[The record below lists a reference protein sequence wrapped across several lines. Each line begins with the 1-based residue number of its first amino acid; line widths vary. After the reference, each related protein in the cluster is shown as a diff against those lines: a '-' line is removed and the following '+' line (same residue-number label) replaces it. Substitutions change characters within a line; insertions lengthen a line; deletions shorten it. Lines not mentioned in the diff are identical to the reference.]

1 MKRVFVLKTKK
12 SGLKRKYAIMSI
24 WSNLSW
30 SNIRNLFQEASNRLS
45 QLRTNP
51 SRELAATRPDFDPT
65 PKGVIKN
72 IVRQFQSR
80 VEMEMRIWKRAVES
94 AEYVLRPRRNE
105 LYRVYHRAMED
116 DHLLG
121 QVRTAHFTVQMADFK
136 LMRNG
141 QELED
146 EKALLERPW
155 MLNYIRHCVDAEL
168 WGHSLVEF
176 DGRKNEAG
184 EFTRVM
190 LVPRIH
196 VRPEYGLVVVF
207 EHDEDGIPYREQPYE
222 EFLLEIGEP
231 EDLGLLKVL
240 SKLAIRKEYAMVD
253 WSRRNEKYG
262 MPFLAI
268 KTASRNKEEIDEKA
282 KMAAEFG
289 SNSWAIFDDQ
299 DDVQMLESFASYTYQ
314 SFESLADRMDRGMS
328 ILVNGQTGTT
338 EEKSFVGSAEVHERI
353 LNTYTKARMLRI
365 QNHINEKLMPFLV
378 RHGYPLEGVEFQYLD
393 LLEDSEMTDTM
404 DNQDDPTPP
413 GELSAQKKKHEL
425 SGTPYIYGIGCCEH
439 GHGAELALGIDV
451 RKLIEQAARNVHDR
465 KLKEGDLQPQ
475 AWAHFNRE
483 LQQALQ
489 EGWGEDLSSISYRNA
504 TDWELAAQLQ
514 RNIYVFAAFKNHA
527 NIKDM
532 VDALVDE
539 NGNLRE
545 WEQFK
550 AIAET
555 ISQNYYEPWL
565 RAEYQ
570 TAVATGQTAAK
581 WQQFQRNKDVL
592 PFLTYVTQ
600 EDERVREAH
609 KVLEGVTKHVDDP
622 YWDTFYPPNGWN
634 CRCDIIQT
642 AGPETADNFLEPNE
656 EQVPPIFRNNPAK
669 TAELFGN
676 DHPYWK
682 NMPDAQKERLLKS
695 TSELVYNNYD
705 ETWER
710 LHFDKPTGGYLVVSK
725 QHDSDRRPDNVVIG
739 NLLAREGEPI
749 ELLPSKTIQDNPDAA
764 RAGRLWVFINL
775 DDLTELEE
783 RLQAA
788 EKRGKRI
795 LLRAKKSDKD
805 KLATAVRAYAKG
817 KSLIFE
823 LRFDDNTKVIIKE

>member
-1 MKRVFVLKTKK
+1 MGIL
-12 SGLKRKYAIMSI
+12 
-24 WSNLSW
+24 SNLSW
-30 SNIRNLFQEASNRLS
+30 GNIRNLFQDGYNRLS
-45 QLRTNP
+45 QARNKDT
-51 SRELAATRPDFDPT
+51 RELAAPRPDFDPT
-65 PKGVIKN
+65 PKGVIKEV
-72 IVRQFQSR
+72 VRQFQAR
-80 VEMEMRIWKRAVES
+80 VEMELRIWKRAVEQ

-116 DHLLG
+116 DHLLS

-136 LMRNG
+136 LERDG
-141 QELED
+141 VELED
-146 EKALLERPW
+146 EKELLARPW

-207 EHDEDGIPYREQPYE
+207 EHDEDGIEYREEPYSE
-222 EFLLEIGEP
+222 LLMEIGEP
-231 EDLGLLKVL
+231 DDLGLLKVL
-240 SKLAIRKEYAMVD
+240 SKLAIRKEYALVD

-268 KTASRNKEEIDEKA
+268 KTATRDKTEIDEKA
-282 KMAAEFG
+282 EMAANFG
-289 SNSWAIFDDQ
+289 SNSWAIFDDM
-299 DDVQMLESFASYTYQ
+299 DEVQMLESSQANTYQ
-314 SFESLADRMDRGMS
+314 SFEKMADRMDRGIS

-365 QNHINEKLMPFLV
+365 QNHINERLIPFLV

-393 LLEDSEMTDTM
+393 LLEDAEMTDTM

-413 GELSAQKKKHEL
+413 GELSAQKKKLEL
-425 SGTPYIYGIGCCEH
+425 SSTPYIYGAGCCQDH
-439 GHGAELALGIDV
+439 TTAALALGIDV
-451 RKLIEQAARNVHDR
+451 RKILDRAVRNVHDR
-465 KLKEGDLQPQ
+465 KLKAGDLDPK
-475 AWAHFNRE
+475 AWAHFSSE
-483 LQQALQ
+483 LSDALR
-489 EGWGEDLSSISYRNA
+489 EGWGEDLSDISYRRS

-514 RNIYVFAAFKNHA
+514 RNIFVFAAFKNHA
-527 NIKDM
+527 NIADM
-532 VDALVDE
+532 AAALVDE
-539 NGNLRE
+539 QGNLRE
-545 WEQFK
+545 WEEFK

-581 WQQFQRNKDVL
+581 WAQFQRNKDVL

-600 EDERVREAH
+600 QDEKVREAH
-609 KVLEGVTKHVDDP
+609 RVLEGVTKRVDDP

-642 AGPETADNFLEPNE
+642 AGPETTDNFLEPNE
-656 EQVPPIFRNNPAK
+656 EQVPPIFRHNPAK
-669 TAELFGN
+669 TGELFGN

-682 NMPDAQKERLLKS
+682 DMPEAQKERLLKA
-695 TSELVYNNYD
+695 TSRLVYENYAESD
-705 ETWER
+705 WQRIE
-710 LHFDKPTGGYLVVSK
+710 FDQPSGGYLVVSR
-725 QHDSDRRPDNVVIG
+725 QHDTARREDNFLIG
-739 NLLAREGEPI
+739 AILAKQGEPVELLA
-749 ELLPSKTIQDNPDAA
+749 KTTALDGPDAA
-764 RAGRLWVFINL
+764 RAGRLWAFVLVRKLETLTEQL
-775 DDLTELEE
+775 DDAARRARRIVVAVKQKMAAEV
-783 RLQAA
+783 QAA
-788 EKRGKRI
+788 VDTWKEGK
-795 LLRAKKSDKD
+795 DVEVE
-805 KLATAVRAYAKG
+805 VR
-817 KSLIFE
+817 
-823 LRFDDNTKVIIKE
+823 VV

>member
-1 MKRVFVLKTKK
+1 
-12 SGLKRKYAIMSI
+12 MSI

-45 QLRTNP
+45 QPRTNP

-65 PKGVIKN
+65 PKGIIKD

-80 VEMEMRIWKRAVES
+80 VEMEMRIWKRAVEQ
-94 AEYVLRPRRNE
+94 AEYILRPRRNE

-136 LMRNG
+136 LMRDG

-176 DGRKNEAG
+176 DGRKNDVG

-222 EFLLEIGEP
+222 DFLLEIGEP

-268 KTASRNKEEIDEKA
+268 KTATRNKEEIDEKA

-378 RHGYPLEGVEFQYLD
+378 RHGYPLDGVEFQYLD

-413 GELSAQKKKHEL
+413 GGELSAQKKKYEL
-425 SGTPYIYGIGCCEH
+425 SGTPYIYGVGCCEH

-475 AWAHFNRE
+475 AWAHFNSQ
-483 LQQALQ
+483 LQEALQ
-489 EGWGEDLSSISYRNA
+489 EGWGEDLSSISYRRS

-532 VDALVDE
+532 ADALVDE

-550 AIAET
+550 AIAEQ

-600 EDERVREAH
+600 QDEKVREAH
-609 KVLEGVTKHVDDP
+609 RVLEGVTKRVDDP

-642 AGPETADNFLEPNE
+642 AGPETTDNFLEPNE

-682 NMPDAQKERLLKS
+682 DMPEERKERLLRA
-695 TSELVYNNYD
+695 TSRLVYENY
-705 ETWER
+705 EESTWQRIE
-710 LHFDKPTGGYLVVSK
+710 FDQPTGGYLVVSR
-725 QHDSDRRPDNVVIG
+725 QHDTARRRDNVAIG
-739 NLLAREGEPI
+739 TIIAKEGEPV
-749 ELLPSKTIQDNPDAA
+749 ELLAKTAALDGPDAA
-764 RAGRLWVFINL
+764 RAGRLWAFVRAAKLDALAAQL
-775 DDLTELEE
+775 DDAFA
-783 RLQAA
+783 RA
-788 EKRGKRI
+788 KRI
-795 LLRAKKSDKD
+795 LVVTEKKMAAEVQAAV
-805 KLATAVRAYAKG
+805 LAWKEGKEVEVEVRG
-817 KSLIFE
+817 
-823 LRFDDNTKVIIKE
+823 R